1 VRTQLHT
8 ENQTPS
14 PQRHPPSNAWAPETP
29 HNITDLQQQT
39 ALLRHYLKQ
48 RTYSPPSQRS
58 EPLHSWLRG
67 AKWRCQTLCCLQV
80 KMRNYAW
87 KTSARKGK
95 GTTAHIYS

>member
-1 VRTQLHT
+1 VRTQLHA

-48 RTYSPPSQRS
+48 RTHSPPSPTERALTQLVKGCEMAMSNTVLLARENEKLRMENQRQ
-58 EPLHSWLRG
+58 
-67 AKWRCQTLCCLQV
+67 K
-80 KMRNYAW
+80 
-87 KTSARKGK
+87 RKGHN
-95 GTTAHIYS
+95 GAHI